1 MPQTGSLW
9 VGISIFSYAGLVNI
23 GLITD
28 RGLVSSPESI
38 ITAFQA
44 EFESLLKLARL
55 LAESGKGSGE
65 PDARGGFHSN
75 SN

>member
-28 RGLVSSPESI
+28 LGPASSTESI
-38 ITAFQA
+38 IAAFQA
-44 EFESLLKLARL
+44 EFENLLRLARL
-55 LAESGKGSGE
+55 RAESGKGSGE
-65 PDARGGFHSN
+65 SDARGGFHSN